1 MKLVILRKENWVA
14 DYVITMFSIINDS
27 ISKKKLDESNMTFV
41 DKDESE
47 IYYFEEDLNAFK
59 FKIMID
65 FFQKSQSYEWI
76 LSEEES
82 KLFLKC
88 SHAAYYF
95 ETEKYKGK
103 EESPRKKFL
112 ENHEKNFKY

>member
-1 MKLVILRKENWVA
+1 M
-14 DYVITMFSIINDS
+14 
-27 ISKKKLDESNMTFV
+27 
-41 DKDESE
+41 
-47 IYYFEEDLNAFK
+47 
-59 FKIMID
+59 
-65 FFQKSQSYEWI
+65 

>member
-14 DYVITMFSIINDS
+14 DYVITMFSIISESVS
-27 ISKKKLDESNMTFV
+27 IKKLDESNMTFV

-47 IYYFEEDLNAFK
+47 IYHFEEDLNSFK

-65 FFQKSQSYEWI
+65 FFQKSESYEWI
-76 LSEEES
+76 LPDEES

-103 EESPRKKFL
+103 EESPRKNFL
-112 ENHEKNFKY
+112 ENHETNFKY